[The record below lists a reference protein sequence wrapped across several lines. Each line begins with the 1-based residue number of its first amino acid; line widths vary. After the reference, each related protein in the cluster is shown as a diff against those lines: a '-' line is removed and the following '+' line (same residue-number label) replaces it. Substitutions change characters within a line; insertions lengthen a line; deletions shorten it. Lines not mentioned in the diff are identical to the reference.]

1 MSQGNGMRATLQRR
15 MLLLGMIPRQ
25 PRRVSAPAL
34 VEYLQARGLS
44 TTLRTIER
52 DLEALSL
59 FLPLGRDERDRPYGR
74 YWLSEASLQDVP
86 AMDPETALTLAD
98 PRRAFRSTAATVG
111 PGAAQAAGRPR
122 AGCAGFRRR
131 GLRDEPVARA
141 GAHRVQ
147 RPTA

>member
-52 DLEALSL
+52 DLEALSG
-59 FLPLGRDERDRPYGR
+59 FLPLGRDERDRPYGWYWQCWLYQSRRR
-74 YWLSEASLQDVP
+74 YSL
-86 AMDPETALTLAD
+86 ALTQ
-98 PRRAFRSTAATVG
+98 P
-111 PGAAQAAGRPR
+111 
-122 AGCAGFRRR
+122 
-131 GLRDEPVARA
+131 
-141 GAHRVQ
+141 
-147 RPTA
+147 